1 MKKLFIAASLLI
13 GMIAGA
19 TVLSSFSEPQREI
32 RKEKEQI
39 TMNEGWTKIGVYKGE
54 GPRRNET
61 FVIWQKEGMCNSYY
75 WVNVPYSSNY
85 RDCYYTNPDE
95 ACSTTGVLMKDRD
108 DNWYAALYGDKY
120 IIDF

>member
-1 MKKLFIAASLLI
+1 MKKLLIAASLLI

-19 TVLSSFSEPQREI
+19 MVLSSFSEPQREI

-39 TMNEGWTKIGVYKGE
+39 TMNERWTKIGEYKGK
-54 GPRRNET
+54 GPSSYET

-75 WVNVPYSSNY
+75 WVNVLHDY
-85 RDCYYTNPDE
+85 RDCCYTNPDE